1 MQETFVCADEFGSDL
16 EHVEVLQRKFDEF
29 QKDMAA
35 QEYRVT
41 EVNQLAERLVLE
53 GHPERETIVKRK
65 DVSYCVIFVVIYV
78 NSNIKY
84 NMCILV
90 FKDSYVC
97 NKMCACDCVDIDLN
111 F

>member
-1 MQETFVCADEFGSDL
+1 MFLEITDYDYILLVDFVKETFVCADEFGSDL

-35 QEYRVT
+35 QEYRVN

-65 DVSYCVIFVVIYV
+65 DVSIGLVYFIYNTVTGLKVVESCFIY
-78 NSNIKY
+78 K
-84 NMCILV
+84 L
-90 FKDSYVC
+90 
-97 NKMCACDCVDIDLN
+97 L
-111 F
+111 

>member
-1 MQETFVCADEFGSDL
+1 MGADEFGSDL

-65 DVSYCVIFVVIYV
+65 DVSTYILYRVLL
-78 NSNIKY
+78 NISRKLEQGIQNVPNY
-84 NMCILV
+84 I
-90 FKDSYVC
+90 
-97 NKMCACDCVDIDLN
+97 
-111 F
+111 

>member
-1 MQETFVCADEFGSDL
+1 M
-16 EHVEVLQRKFDEF
+16 EVLQRKFDEF

-65 DVSYCVIFVVIYV
+65 DVSLPSKSVKNNVMPL
-78 NSNIKY
+78 N
-84 NMCILV
+84 L
-90 FKDSYVC
+90 C
-97 NKMCACDCVDIDLN
+97 NNHVLLI
-111 F
+111 

>member
-1 MQETFVCADEFGSDL
+1 M
-16 EHVEVLQRKFDEF
+16 LQRKFDEF

-65 DVSYCVIFVVIYV
+65 DVRSY
-78 NSNIKY
+78 
-84 NMCILV
+84 
-90 FKDSYVC
+90 
-97 NKMCACDCVDIDLN
+97 
-111 F
+111 

>member
-65 DVSYCVIFVVIYV
+65 DVSISSLLGTYMMA
-78 NSNIKY
+78 KQ
-84 NMCILV
+84 
-90 FKDSYVC
+90 
-97 NKMCACDCVDIDLN
+97 
-111 F
+111 

>member
-1 MQETFVCADEFGSDL
+1 M
-16 EHVEVLQRKFDEF
+16 LQRKFDEF

-65 DVSYCVIFVVIYV
+65 DVSCDITYNHQIFQFKNHCV
-78 NSNIKY
+78 
-84 NMCILV
+84 
-90 FKDSYVC
+90 
-97 NKMCACDCVDIDLN
+97 
-111 F
+111 

>member
-1 MQETFVCADEFGSDL
+1 MKLQQALVLVQFLRHCDEVMFWIRDKETFVSVNEFGQDL

-41 EVNQLAERLVLE
+41 EVNHLAETLVLE

-65 DVSYCVIFVVIYV
+65 DVSSI
-78 NSNIKY
+78 
-84 NMCILV
+84 
-90 FKDSYVC
+90 
-97 NKMCACDCVDIDLN
+97 
-111 F
+111 